1 MDKNLVIQWPMIM
14 KKNPKSFQIRSKI
27 WIEDGNGK
35 VIFGLGRFRIL
46 STIERCGSLNAAAKE
61 LKMSYR
67 ALWGKIR
74 TTEEALG
81 RPLLVRNAGG
91 TTGGGSAL
99 TPLAKALLNHFRAV
113 HRQVN
118 DQADKSFETRFT
130 SELQPPTK
138 K

>member
-1 MDKNLVIQWPMIM
+1 MG
-14 KKNPKSFQIRSKI
+14 KKPNAFQIRSKI

-46 STIERCGSLNAAAKE
+46 STIERCGSINAAAKE

-81 RPLLVRNAGG
+81 CSLLVRNTGG
-91 TTGGGSAL
+91 AAGGGSAL
-99 TPLAKALLNHFRAV
+99 TPLARTLLARFRAI
-113 HRQVN
+113 HLQVS
-118 DQADKSFETRFT
+118 DQADRSFEKKFIP
-130 SELQPPTK
+130 ELRPSGK